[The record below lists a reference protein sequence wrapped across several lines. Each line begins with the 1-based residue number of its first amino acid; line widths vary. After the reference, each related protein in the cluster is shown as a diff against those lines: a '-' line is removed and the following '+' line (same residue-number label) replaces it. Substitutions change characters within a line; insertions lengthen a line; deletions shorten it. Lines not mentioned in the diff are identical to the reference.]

1 MVWWSRGKSLA
12 FPGSR
17 VRPSLARCARSF
29 SRARCALSF
38 SRPAAV
44 VQAVCPGLALGASWP
59 ALWARLGSSQ
69 GRLRGLLGASWAPN
83 SRPRAPKSGQVPP
96 KSGQERPK
104 SGQERP
110 KSAQEAPSSPK
121 RLRRLIFGRFGSP
134 FRLDF
139 GRPGASKISKKC
151 RTVVKNQG
159 FRGLARGARK
169 RPEKA
174 PKEAPRRPPPGPK
187 PEVYFRAPARSPS
200 ALPLI
205 HRIAIP
211 KQLQS
216 G

>member
-1 MVWWSRGKSLA
+1 M
-12 FPGSR
+12 
-17 VRPSLARCARSF
+17 RPSLARCARSF
-29 SRARCALSF
+29 SRARCARSF

-59 ALWARLGSSQ
+59 SLWGRLAPPGP
-69 GRLRGLLGASWAPN
+69 LRGLWGAQQTPK
-83 SRPRAPKSGQVPP
+83 SRPRAAQERPRAAQEPP
-96 KSGQERPK
+96 KSAQERPK

-134 FRLDF
+134 FRLDL
-139 GRPGASKISKKC
+139 GSPGASKISKKC

-174 PKEAPRRPPPGPK
+174 PKWSPK
-187 PEVYFRAPARSPS
+187 TPPARPETCLERKRKAESEKAVGAS
-200 ALPLI
+200 VGLLGCRVCLVAQ
-205 HRIAIP
+205 R
-211 KQLQS
+211 
-216 G
+216 